1 MSSVIDSLAFPSR
14 LVRRR
19 ALFITLVE
27 RKLKLRAKRAIMGTA
42 WPIGAPYFLMF
53 LYIFVFKRVF
63 DVPVDR
69 YVAFLM
75 SGLLPWA
82 YLTQALTKTITSL
95 SLEPELIRK
104 APIPYE
110 FLPLSEAAAFSVFF
124 VATLGIFIV
133 YLAITGQLVLATL
146 PLVVLPIAATII
158 LVMALSLIIALV
170 DVYSHDLQMVLG
182 NILTVW
188 FFLVPIVYPATMTPN
203 SLTFLRTFDPMNLI
217 VSQFR
222 DVLYFGHM
230 EGASHLFKMML
241 APLLLFIAAL
251 AIFSR
256 FAPSLPKD
264 V

>member
-1 MSSVIDSLAFPSR
+1 MSSIIESLAFPGR

-27 RKLKLRAKRAIMGTA
+27 RQLKLRAKRALMGTA
-42 WPIGAPYFLMF
+42 WPVAAPYFLMF

-63 DVPVDR
+63 NVPVGR

-82 YLTQALTKTITSL
+82 YLTQTLSKTVTSL

-110 FLPLSEAAAFSVFF
+110 FLPLAEAAAFSVFF
-124 VATLGIFIV
+124 VATLAIFIA
-133 YLAITGQLVLATL
+133 YLAFAGQLVLATL
-146 PLVVLPIAATII
+146 PLIVLPIAATII
-158 LVMALSLIIALV
+158 LVMALSLLIALV
-170 DVYSHDLQMVLG
+170 DVYSHDLQFVLG

-188 FFLVPIVYPATMTPN
+188 FFLVPIVYPPTMAPS
-203 SLTFLRTFDPMNLI
+203 SLTFLRSFDPMNLI

-241 APLLLFIAAL
+241 APTLLFIVSL
-251 AIFSR
+251 TIFR
-256 FAPSLPKD
+256 RYAPSLPKD